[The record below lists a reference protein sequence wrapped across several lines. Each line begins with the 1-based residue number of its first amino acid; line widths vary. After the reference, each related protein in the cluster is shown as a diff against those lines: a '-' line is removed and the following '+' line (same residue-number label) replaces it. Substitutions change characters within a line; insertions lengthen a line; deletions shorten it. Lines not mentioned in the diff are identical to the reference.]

1 MTDEARQAFLDM
13 HNAYRS
19 MIAKGLAKDPV
30 GGFAPK
36 AARMMKMIYDC
47 DVEQTMMEWAK
58 TCQTWQAPSS
68 ARKGY
73 GQNRFSIRPIEPNK
87 TIVAEK
93 AVNNWFGQLAQKGV
107 PQENML
113 NLNVFYRGV
122 WYYTQLAWQWSY
134 QLGCAVVDCNGFT
147 YAGCEYNP
155 SSLVAKG
162 KAKNGTHG
170 GFAPKAARM
179 LKMSYDCAAEASVM
193 SWIKNCIFKHNPGS
207 DRPGY
212 GQSLWSGSGSLF
224 KANMTELAVWSVHSW
239 YNELPTHGAPADNI
253 LTWAVFNT
261 GIGHYTALAWQ
272 NTHRIGCGVV
282 YCKGWVITGC
292 EYNPPGDVIGSIIYE
307 MGDPCVTDA
316 DCKCTGCKCSQEEA
330 LCIPPSS

>member
-1 MTDEARQAFLDM
+1 MSVD
-13 HNAYRS
+13 
-19 MIAKGLAKDPV
+19 G
-30 GGFAPK
+30 
-36 AARMMKMIYDC
+36 
-47 DVEQTMMEWAK
+47 
-58 TCQTWQAPSS
+58 
-68 ARKGY
+68 
-73 GQNRFSIRPIEPNK
+73 FSI
-87 TIVAEK
+87 TDT
-93 AVNNWFGQLAQKGV
+93 F
-107 PQENML
+107 
-113 NLNVFYRGV
+113 
-122 WYYTQLAWQWSY
+122 QLAWQWSY

-155 SSLVAKG
+155 SGNFLGSMIYEVGEPCQTDADCKCEGCGCSQEEALCVPGVIPIKPVYWVPPEKIETHCDLDNGQTDELRQIWVNQHNQYRSLVAKG
-162 KAKNGTHG
+162 QAKNGTHG
-170 GFAPKAARM
+170 GFAAKAARM

-224 KANMTELAVWSVHSW
+224 KANMTQLAVWSVHSW
-239 YNELPTHGAPADNI
+239 FNELPTHGAPADNI
-253 LTWAVFNT
+253 LTWGVFNT

-272 NTHRIGCGVV
+272 NTHRVGCGVV